1 MSNRRH
7 DSRGGLVLPF
17 PSPGPSTGAS
27 GPGRLAPT
35 GELPII
41 SSAAEPG
48 HEFGSS
54 DDWVQL
60 VRNDFPA
67 LAQTVHGRRLIYLD
81 NAATTQ
87 KPHQVISALGCAYA
101 KECADLARGPRGGH
115 ALSQLATERFEA
127 VRDKVRPSSPPRPP
141 AR

>member
-17 PSPGPSTGAS
+17 PTTS
-27 GPGRLAPT
+27 GSARLAPT

-48 HEFGSS
+48 QELGNS

-87 KPHQVISALGCAYA
+87 KYLMVAL
-101 KECADLARGPRGGH
+101 
-115 ALSQLATERFEA
+115 
-127 VRDKVRPSSPPRPP
+127 
-141 AR
+141 